1 MDFFLFSLVDFHDL
15 KINLNYF
22 QAKTGHEPSLKSSKA
37 VLMFVGNN
45 QAHKQTNNQAHKQT
59 NKTNLEV
66 SVNKKQELKRKCL
79 IPKTFSFSEHF
90 VKKEE
95 KNKTNIIQDICGMF

>member
-45 QAHKQTNNQAHKQT
+45 QAHKQTNKQT
-59 NKTNLEV
+59 NKHTNKQT
-66 SVNKKQELKRKCL
+66 NKQSSTQTNKQ
-79 IPKTFSFSEHF
+79 T
-90 VKKEE
+90 
-95 KNKTNIIQDICGMF
+95 NKQD